1 MKLPDF
7 DFVEPPTLEEVC
19 ALLAEDPGGSVVF
32 AGGTDILVDLR
43 ERRADY
49 RRLVSLARIEEL
61 GRITYSDDAGLVVGA
76 MATVNQLARHAAVTA
91 HYPGIVDAALCV
103 AADQVRNQATVVG
116 NLCMAVP
123 SADMAP
129 IMLAYDAGLRVA
141 SSDGERLIPVRNFF
155 TGPRRTVLE
164 TADVVVG
171 IEVAA
176 PGAGFGDANQRHG
189 GRVSLSLPIA
199 STAAV
204 VDMNGDLCREASV
217 ALGAVA
223 PTPLLASSVGD
234 YLAGKTL
241 TDETLREAGRL
252 ARAEARPIDDLR
264 ASKAYR
270 LDLVEVLT
278 RRALTTAADRA
289 QKVKS

>member
-1 MKLPDF
+1 
-7 DFVEPPTLEEVC
+7 V
-19 ALLAEDPGGSVVF
+19 
-32 AGGTDILVDLR
+32 I
-43 ERRADY
+43 
-49 RRLVSLARIEEL
+49 
-61 GRITYSDDAGLVVGA
+61 GA
-76 MATVNQLARHAAVTA
+76 TATVNQVARHAAVTA

-116 NLCMAVP
+116 NLCAAVP

-129 IMLAYDAGLRVA
+129 IMLAHDARLRVI
-141 SSDGERLIPVRNFF
+141 SPKGDRVIPVRKFF

-164 TADVVVG
+164 PADIVVG

-176 PGAGFGDANQRHG
+176 PGAGSGDANQRHG

-199 STAAV
+199 SVATV
-204 VDMNGDLCREASV
+204 VDMDGDLCRQASV

-223 PTPLLASSVGD
+223 PTPLLVSSVGEH
-234 YLAGKTL
+234 LAGKTL

-278 RRALTTAADRA
+278 RRALTTAAGRA
-289 QKVKS
+289 RKE